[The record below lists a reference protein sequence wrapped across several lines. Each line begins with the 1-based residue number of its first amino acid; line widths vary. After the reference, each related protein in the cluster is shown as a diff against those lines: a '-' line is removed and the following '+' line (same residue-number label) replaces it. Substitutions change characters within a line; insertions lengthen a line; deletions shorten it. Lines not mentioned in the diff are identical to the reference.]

1 MEIDDRY
8 VAATPEGVSLE
19 FVLAG
24 LGSRFVA
31 VFIDLV
37 IQVLAAGIVI
47 AAVDAAIGTS
57 STTRQY
63 VAAGVDVL
71 IGFLAVFGYFVLF
84 ECLNAGRSP
93 GKALTGL
100 RVVRVDGGPVGVRAS
115 VLRNV
120 GRLVDLLPSLYAV
133 GAVLILVTRNN
144 QRLGD
149 LLAGTLVIRERGAAS
164 RLAAG
169 RPWTDGGQWD
179 PSGWT
184 PPPAPG
190 QPGAGNPGVGS
201 RPWAPPPW
209 LPPELAHWD
218 VTRVG
223 AAELAVVNRFLAAR
237 AGYTA
242 EARQHLAV
250 DLAGRLWPL
259 VAGPTAPMDAEHFL
273 EAVRLVKAARG

>member
-184 PPPAPG
+184 PPP
-190 QPGAGNPGVGS
+190 
-201 RPWAPPPW
+201 W

-237 AGYTA
+237 TGYTA